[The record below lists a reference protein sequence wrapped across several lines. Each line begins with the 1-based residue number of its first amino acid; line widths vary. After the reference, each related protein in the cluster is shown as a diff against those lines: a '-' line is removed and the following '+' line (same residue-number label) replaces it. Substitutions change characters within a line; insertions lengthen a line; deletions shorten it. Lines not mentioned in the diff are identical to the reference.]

1 MSKKA
6 ASRGFAI
13 SYEDEGHGSPVVL
26 IPGFMQSAAE
36 FQEAGYVD
44 RLAPKW
50 RVLSIDP
57 LGHGKSDKPHDP
69 EPYRSPGVASDVIA
83 VMDAA
88 GIESATLWGYSRG
101 AWLAGMT
108 AIEFP
113 DRLTAL
119 IIGGGALTGPPP
131 TQMPGWVEPLLRAEW
146 AAYWSI
152 FPIPLSPEVQA
163 RFEAANDPKALANE
177 RIGRIESAYTFDLER
192 ISVPALIYCGEDDEP
207 EDVVPTA
214 EALNTEVH
222 VVAGCDHAGAFYEM
236 DRVMAFAIPFLEAVA
251 S

>member
-1 MSKKA
+1 MSKRA
-6 ASRGFAI
+6 TSRGFAI
-13 SYEDEGHGSPVVL
+13 SYEDQGDGAPIIL

-36 FQEAGYVD
+36 WEKAGYVD
-44 RLAPKW
+44 QLASRW

-69 EPYRSPGVASDVIA
+69 EPYRSPGVAADVIA

-88 GIESATLWGYSRG
+88 GVERATLWGYSRG

-113 DRLTAL
+113 ARLNAL

-131 TQMPGWVEPLLRAEW
+131 QQMPAWVEPLLRGDW

-152 FPIPLSPEVQA
+152 FPIPVSSEVQA
-163 RFEAANDPKALANE
+163 RFQVANDPVALANE
-177 RIGRIESAYTFDLER
+177 RIGRIESAYTLDLER
-192 ISVPALIYCGEDDEP
+192 ITVPALIYCGEDDEP
-207 EDVVPTA
+207 EDAVPTA
-214 EALNTEVH
+214 EALNTEVN
-222 VVAGCDHAGAFYEM
+222 VVAGCDHAGTFYAA
-236 DRVMAFAIPFLEAVA
+236 DRVMAFAIPFLESVA
-251 S
+251 